1 MARGNSLKTLDISS
15 YISPQVVLTTAP
27 QLLWA
32 RRRHCCISPSASP
45 SDPHRHPATSRSPGK
60 SRSRLL
66 WNVGHGHYPKC
77 SVWIS
82 VWPVANSA
90 HRKSGSPLLRYSTS
104 PFRTSPPPAP
114 PCLGHH
120 YGYGVAAGS
129 VVRCRCCAGAAR
141 TRGAWRARRPRK
153 LSALGERGGLIVNT
167 AMERNT
173 YEQAYCRPTH
183 NKHARMLLSQN
194 AQNSAVERFCS
205 IFADRLTRNATH

>member
-114 PCLGHH
+114 PLPWTPLRL
-120 YGYGVAAGS
+120 
-129 VVRCRCCAGAAR
+129 RCRGRLGGALSVLCRRSAHTGSLAGAAP
-141 TRGAWRARRPRK
+141 AE
-153 LSALGERGGLIVNT
+153 ALGAGGARWADSQHCNGT
-167 AMERNT
+167 
-173 YEQAYCRPTH
+173 
-183 NKHARMLLSQN
+183 KHL
-194 AQNSAVERFCS
+194 
-205 IFADRLTRNATH
+205 